1 MDWGLGN
8 WVVMQGGCAGASL
21 KECSSVHRHSKQQRA
36 ALLKLKILF
45 SRSNTQA
52 GRAGWAGLTNL
63 APPHGGHLVAQAPDL
78 ESVEQRTEF
87 HKEPLRITKWR
98 RVYHSRPR
106 EPERLAAL
114 LWIDRWAVGML

>member
-36 ALLKLKILF
+36 ALLKLKIENKRL
-45 SRSNTQA
+45 
-52 GRAGWAGLTNL
+52 
-63 APPHGGHLVAQAPDL
+63 
-78 ESVEQRTEF
+78 
-87 HKEPLRITKWR
+87 KWR
-98 RVYHSRPR
+98 RVYHRRLR